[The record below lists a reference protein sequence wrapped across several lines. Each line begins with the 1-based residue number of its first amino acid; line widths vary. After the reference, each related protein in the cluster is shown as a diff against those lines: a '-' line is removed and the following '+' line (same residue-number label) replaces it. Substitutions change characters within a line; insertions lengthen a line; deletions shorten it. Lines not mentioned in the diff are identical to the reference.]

1 MQHAATGQQHVER
14 DDSSPSEFNSD
25 DVMTSGG
32 SSSSSL
38 GEEGDVSV
46 DSDGVDGSYSSLGS
60 DVEEDVGGTSRPTTT
75 DLPFGERV
83 VAERLYQ
90 KDKRARTR
98 KQLGNEMEE
107 KTEKT
112 GKGRSHVQ
120 FKREHKHR
128 PVEMSSKKPV
138 SVLRDSTLGLGDGSG
153 IMKRK
158 RGRDPR
164 FDSLSGKYSEKA
176 FKKRYSF
183 VFDEKLP
190 EERQELKETLSKIK
204 SETKKEKLQ
213 RKLQRITQQLKT
225 EEARR
230 KQEARRQKVLDAHR
244 EATKGQSKKYHLKK
258 SDIKK
263 QELLLKYQELKD
275 SGQLDKYM
283 EKRRKKNAAKDH
295 RYLPFRKQ

>member
-1 MQHAATGQQHVER
+1 MQHAAIGQEDSQSDH
-14 DDSSPSEFNSD
+14 SSPSEYNSD
-25 DVMTSGG
+25 DVMTSDGDD
-32 SSSSSL
+32 SRSSL
-38 GEEGDVSV
+38 REEGAVSS
-46 DSDGVDGSYSSLGS
+46 DSDDSYSSLGS
-60 DVEEDVGGTSRPTTT
+60 EGEEDVGGTSRPTTI

-83 VAERLYQ
+83 AAERVYH
-90 KDKRARTR
+90 KDGVARKRNGVD
-98 KQLGNEMEE
+98 KEKVE
-107 KTEKT
+107 KTENT
-112 GKGRSHVQ
+112 EKGGRRMQ

-128 PVEMSSKKPV
+128 PVEMSSKRPV

-153 IMKRK
+153 IVKKK

-190 EERQELKETLSKIK
+190 EERQELKETISKVK

-230 KQEARRQKVLDAHR
+230 KQETRRQKVLDAHWV
-244 EATKGQSKKYHLKK
+244 ATKGQTKKYHLKK